1 MLDNTTNQASKF
13 RTKKWIETNDD
24 SGGTY
29 STNSQIK
36 FKTLMLKST
45 LCGYIDAYILLKGT
59 ITIVGVRPIIPLR
72 TTNRKNKQ
80 VALKTRAPC
89 TDCISEVNNTKLNN
103 AKDLDVAMPTCNLIE
118 YSKKY

>member
-1 MLDNTTNQASKF
+1 MLDNTTNQPSKF

-80 VALKTRAPC
+80 VALKTRAP
-89 TDCISEVNNTKLNN
+89 SEVNNTKLNN

>member
-1 MLDNTTNQASKF
+1 M
-13 RTKKWIETNDD
+13 
-24 SGGTY
+24 
-29 STNSQIK
+29 
-36 FKTLMLKST
+36 
-45 LCGYIDAYILLKGT
+45 
-59 ITIVGVRPIIPLR
+59 TIVGVRPIIPLR

-80 VALKTRAPC
+80 VILKTRAPC